1 MTSIFRPGDEYTPGV
16 ATAFAAL
23 LAVIADSRRSAGG
36 PGVVVRE
43 GDDDD
48 LIALLSLD
56 TELPI
61 EIAAT
66 R

>member
-1 MTSIFRPGDEYTPGV
+1 MTSIFRPGDEFTPGV
-16 ATAFAAL
+16 AAAFAAL
-23 LAVIADSRRSAGG
+23 LAAIAENRRSAAG

-61 EIAAT
+61 EITAT

>member
-1 MTSIFRPGDEYTPGV
+1 MTSVSRPGDEYTPGV
-16 ATAFAAL
+16 AAAFAAL
-23 LAVIADSRRSAGG
+23 LTAIAENRRSAGG
-36 PGVVVRE
+36 PGVVLRE

-61 EIAAT
+61 ELVAT